1 MKENK
6 IKNIHLTEK
15 WRKSLRWK
23 NSLAQKL
30 VEHDLQ
36 KLFEDPNNEGEIMKR
51 IEQDLI
57 KNVKSMYKQVA
68 YDSAHKAIY
77 FTYKLFR
84 EKIFGIQNNP
94 KANVEVD
101 KK

>member
-1 MKENK
+1 
-6 IKNIHLTEK
+6 
-15 WRKSLRWK
+15 
-23 NSLAQKL
+23 
-30 VEHDLQ
+30 
-36 KLFEDPNNEGEIMKR
+36 
-51 IEQDLI
+51 
-57 KNVKSMYKQVA
+57 MYKQVA

-77 FTYKLFR
+77 FTYKIFR